1 MRIRNLLPLLVF
13 LLPSCTLPSDAE
25 KATCESI
32 SPEYSTYVEADT
44 KLDDA
49 EKNRRHTLNNTWRT
63 RVGLQALPKTPSQ
76 LHYEAT
82 MAGAEAI
89 GGAR

>member
-1 MRIRNLLPLLVF
+1 MRIRNFLPFLVF

-49 EKNRRHTLNNTWRT
+49 AKNRRHTLNNTWREK
-63 RVGLQALPKTPSQ
+63 VGLQALPKTPSQ
-76 LHYEAT
+76 IHYESVT
-82 MAGAEAI
+82 
-89 GGAR
+89 GGVR